1 MPSSAIITSMQSYW
15 LAVLLPSATAF
26 VPSVRPPTIPS
37 TARPRAQPAHA
48 FVLPPAAGIESFDQT
63 VVGLT
68 ELLLFS
74 GIVASYEISR
84 TMQVHIRSGIY
95 DPSSRRRRILA
106 TQPAIPYEK
115 MWLAGASLPSVD
127 ELVQGCFKIAEDA
140 AGCAHVTHLF
150 YFTISL
156 LTALSCPHAQPH
168 VVHLREREW
177 KGLRG
182 RRGLLRVVRPARL
195 RLRDV
200 MRRRRRRGGAWAAM
214 ALTRFL

>member
-1 MPSSAIITSMQSYW
+1 MFEVSSEMPSSVIVITTAMQSYW
-15 LAVLLPSATAF
+15 LLTLLPSATAF

-156 LTALSCPHAQPH
+156 LTLSRVRTRSRMWFICANASGKDC
-168 VVHLREREW
+168 EADEDFSAW
-177 KGLRG
+177 YG
-182 RRGLLRVVRPARL
+182 RPIYVCE
-195 RLRDV
+195 
-200 MRRRRRRGGAWAAM
+200 M
-214 ALTRFL
+214 

>member
-1 MPSSAIITSMQSYW
+1 MQSYW
-15 LAVLLPSATAF
+15 LAVLTLLPSATAF
-26 VPSVRPPTIPS
+26 VPSIRPPTIPS
-37 TARPRAQPAHA
+37 TVRPRAQPAHA

-156 LTALSCPHAQPH
+156 LTLSRVHAQSH
-168 VVHLREREW
+168 VVHLRERER

-182 RRGLLRVVRPARL
+182 RRGLLRVVRPAHL

-200 MRRRRRRGGAWAAM
+200 SSRRRRRGGAWTAM

>member
-1 MPSSAIITSMQSYW
+1 MQSYW

-140 AGCAHVTHLF
+140 AGCAPHLF
-150 YFTISL
+150 YYSHFFSL
-156 LTALSCPHAQPH
+156 TLSRVRTRSRMWFICANASGKDC
-168 VVHLREREW
+168 EADEDFSAW
-177 KGLRG
+177 YG
-182 RRGLLRVVRPARL
+182 RPIYVCE
-195 RLRDV
+195 
-200 MRRRRRRGGAWAAM
+200 M
-214 ALTRFL
+214 

>member
-1 MPSSAIITSMQSYW
+1 MQSYW

-26 VPSVRPPTIPS
+26 VPSIRPPTIPS
-37 TARPRAQPAHA
+37 TVRPRAQPAHA

-140 AGCAHVTHLF
+140 AGCAPHLF
-150 YFTISL
+150 YYSHFFSL
-156 LTALSCPHAQPH
+156 TLSCPHAQPH
-168 VVHLREREW
+168 VVHLRERER

-182 RRGLLRVVRPARL
+182 RRGLLRVVRPADL

-200 MRRRRRRGGAWAAM
+200 SSRRRRRGGAWTAT